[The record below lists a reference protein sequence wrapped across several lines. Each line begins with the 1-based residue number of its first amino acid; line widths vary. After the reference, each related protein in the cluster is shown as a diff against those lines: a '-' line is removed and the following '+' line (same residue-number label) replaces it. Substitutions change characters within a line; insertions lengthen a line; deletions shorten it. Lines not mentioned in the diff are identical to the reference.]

1 MDEYI
6 NVTTGI
12 GKIEENHG
20 TININSSES
29 KNKFEVRIDL
39 KSFEKEVYQLYQ
51 FGKIF
56 EKNNKDE
63 WSHLRY
69 KEDFDGIYLL
79 SKEQINI
86 FENIYCKGRDCSIYM
101 SDKLI
106 TINYDFNTYPDLE
119 SIVNGLEESWISKIN
134 ILEKG
139 LQKSKEIYSNIN
151 KSYFSIEEMHILYE
165 EQINL
170 LKKIQKI
177 VIKLKEEFTKKNE
190 NISNDVPEEIKK
202 GFQYFNFIKK
212 YPIRGLA
219 ICLFLIIF
227 YNSSV
232 IYEFFKHEINTK
244 IFSIEIT
251 QKEKIKLKH
260 IFFASSDFM
269 ELFNEKKDNKDV
281 ERSIYKNSL
290 QEHFSALN
298 FIENNLF
305 KDTNIVDWL
314 KNYDRTRALFEGHLD
329 KDYPNYSFL
338 YHAGLN
344 LLVYI
349 QSGTPIYLEDFVINW
364 EKFKDNNDFIVPSFD
379 TSKIKSHTDAV
390 KIYMEIL
397 TWLKN

>member
-1 MDEYI
+1 MDEHI

-12 GKIEENHG
+12 GKIEENYG

-69 KEDFDGIYLL
+69 KEDFDAIYLL
-79 SKEQINI
+79 PKEQINI
-86 FENIYCKGRDCSIYM
+86 FENIYFKGRDCSIYM
-101 SDKLI
+101 SDKLT

-119 SIVNGLEESWISKIN
+119 SIVNELEKSWISKID
-134 ILEKG
+134 ILEKE
-139 LQKSKEIYSNIN
+139 LKESKEIYFNIN
-151 KSYFSIEEMHILYE
+151 ESYFSIEKMHILYG

-170 LKKIQKI
+170 LKKIEKI
-177 VIKLKEEFTKKNE
+177 VIKLKEEITYKNE
-190 NISNDVPEEIKK
+190 NISNDAPEEIKK

-212 YPIRGLA
+212 YPILGLS

-260 IFFASSDFM
+260 IFLAGSDFM
-269 ELFNEKKDNKDV
+269 ELFNEKRDNENV
-281 ERSIYKNSL
+281 EWSIYKNSL

-305 KDTNIVDWL
+305 KDTNINDWL
-314 KNYDRTRALFEGHLD
+314 KNYDSTRALFEGHLD

-338 YHAGLN
+338 YHAGLD

-349 QSGTPIYLEDFVINW
+349 QSGAPNYLEDFVINW
-364 EKFKDNNDFIVPSFD
+364 EKFKNNNDFVIPNFD
-379 TSKIKSHTDAV
+379 TSNIKSQNDAV